1 METIGSFKT
10 GRKRTLNLFF
20 SIVLLTKTNSISLF
34 FSFQILGIDCER
46 IFGSEGNRKFLSN
59 HIERIRKI
67 QSNNEFIFK
76 DTPIVFCP
84 ESNFAYEHEHLNNQV
99 HSNSALKPIRSY
111 MNDKGEFGFRTDNN
125 TKENGVDEI
134 NIYLNEKRIFFSE
147 FFFTNSRKPD
157 QTPLTPSDMIQ
168 EFCQQLCGFESRWEN
183 GEYEKNRKP
192 KRRFTGK
199 GSKMFDDLV
208 MALIINL
215 LAHRRC
221 RADKFINFPSRS
233 PNFSKSILGF

>member
-1 METIGSFKT
+1 MH
-10 GRKRTLNLFF
+10 
-20 SIVLLTKTNSISLF
+20 SI
-34 FSFQILGIDCER
+34 
-46 IFGSEGNRKFLSN
+46 
-59 HIERIRKI
+59 
-67 QSNNEFIFK
+67 
-76 DTPIVFCP
+76 P
-84 ESNFAYEHEHLNNQV
+84 E
-99 HSNSALKPIRSY
+99 LKPLRSY
-111 MNDKGEFGFRTDNN
+111 TNEKGEFGFRTDNN

-157 QTPLTPSDMIQ
+157 SASLTPSEMVQ

-183 GEYEKNRKP
+183 GDYEKNRRP
-192 KRRFTGK
+192 KKRYSGK

-221 RADKFINFPSRS
+221 RADTFINL
-233 PNFSKSILGF
+233 PNKKGKHTVGLLGF